1 LIAHFRETACGV
13 INPIRSLHS
22 ITRQLEGT
30 VTYETRPAFAA
41 MAIYLS
47 TVCSAFAGTPSGVIR
62 VDITLGPA
70 VTAPSVFYVDP
81 INGSLDGD
89 GSRLKPWRTFA
100 EVVGKKLING
110 EDSTK
115 GVVHAGDV
123 IYLLSG
129 NHGSVTMNTYN
140 GQFNN
145 TLPITVQA
153 MPTHAP
159 VLNQLTLR
167 NVSNWTFRGLTFV
180 PPALAPGEVIANWF
194 TLATFTDTNGV
205 VFDKNT
211 LYSQADVTA
220 WSAQDWLDQS
230 VCRAIYYTGNGC
242 TISNNV
248 IRNVRNGIA
257 VGGDSVAV
265 TGNVVD
271 YFTNDA
277 IDFTSSNTIIRA
289 NVITNH
295 YGYLDNGAHRDAIQ
309 GWTVGGVTG
318 HNILIDRN
326 LVMSST
332 GQYTTI
338 PPVAS
343 GTGTDVLQG
352 ISIFDGMWKDV
363 VVTNNV
369 VIVPAFHAISMY
381 GVSSLNIQNNTA
393 VTYSTSPGMVG
404 WIGVFNK
411 KDGTVPTRITVRNN
425 IATSLSINVAG
436 VTKDH
441 NIVLTPKKGITDLV
455 ADPLKVFV
463 TYKPALGLFDLH
475 LAAGS
480 PAIGA
485 GGLPMLRQDKD
496 GKTRVVNDCGAY
508 AY

>member
-1 LIAHFRETACGV
+1 
-13 INPIRSLHS
+13 
-22 ITRQLEGT
+22 
-30 VTYETRPAFAA
+30 VTYETRPAIAA
-41 MAIYLS
+41 MAIFLS

-81 INGSLDGD
+81 INGSLAGD

-115 GVVHAGDV
+115 GVVHAGDM

-129 NHGSVTMNTYN
+129 NHGSVNINTYI
-140 GQFNN
+140 GQFKNSS
-145 TLPITVQA
+145 PITVQA
-153 MPTHAP
+153 MPNHTP
-159 VLNQLTLR
+159 VLNQLTVR
-167 NVSNWTFRGLTFV
+167 NASNWTFRGLTFV
-180 PPALAPGEVIANWF
+180 PPTLAPGEVISKWF

-205 VFDKNT
+205 IFDKNT

-220 WSAQDWLDQS
+220 WSPQDWLDQS
-230 VCRAIYYTGNGC
+230 VCRAIYYTGSVC

-257 VGGDSVAV
+257 VGGDYVTL

-271 YFTNDA
+271 YFTDDA
-277 IDFTSSNTIIRA
+277 IEFTSSNTIIRA
-289 NVITNH
+289 NAITNH
-295 YGYLDNGAHRDAIQ
+295 YGYLDNGAHNDGIQ

-332 GQYTTI
+332 GQYATI

-343 GTGTDVLQG
+343 GVGDDVLQG
-352 ISIFDGMWKDV
+352 ISIFDGTWKDV

-369 VIVPAFHAISMY
+369 VVVPAFHAISMY

-393 VTYSTSPGMVG
+393 VTYSTSPGLVG

-411 KDGTVPTRITVRNN
+411 KDGTVPTKITVRNN
-425 IATSLSINVAG
+425 IATSLSMNVAG

-455 ADPLKVFV
+455 ADPQTVFV

-485 GGLPMLRQDKD
+485 GGAPILRQDKD
-496 GKTRVVNDCGAY
+496 AKTRVINDCGAY